1 MPDAI
6 TRDAIK
12 FEADFT
18 SHFFGY
24 SPEESLALEAM
35 SLASDDA
42 TTNFD
47 SYETSAWLRQYL
59 PNNIIDRQRLS
70 RELRRISASVH
81 QDDASYQYYCYEYTQ
96 FSKNYRNNY
105 DVNAD

>member
-1 MPDAI
+1 MPSKI
-6 TRDAIK
+6 TREGIQ

-18 SHFFGY
+18 AHFFGY

-35 SLASDDA
+35 TLADDDA

-47 SYETSAWLRQYL
+47 SYETSTWLRQYL
-59 PNNIIDRQRLS
+59 PNNIDERQRLS
-70 RELRRISASVH
+70 RELNRIFASIRH
-81 QDDASYQYYCYEYTQ
+81 DDASYQNYCYEYTQ
-96 FSKNYRNNY
+96 FSKNYQNNY

>member
-6 TRDAIK
+6 TRGAIQ

-24 SPEESLALEAM
+24 SSEESLALEAM

-59 PNNIIDRQRLS
+59 PNNIDDRQHLS
-70 RELRRISASVH
+70 RELRRIYASIRH
-81 QDDASYQYYCYEYTQ
+81 DDASYQNYCYEYTQ
-96 FSKNYRNNY
+96 FSKNYQNNY

>member
-1 MPDAI
+1 MSSEI
-6 TRDAIK
+6 TREGIQ

-24 SPEESLALEAM
+24 SSEESLALEAM
-35 SLASDDA
+35 SLADDDA

-59 PNNIIDRQRLS
+59 PNNIIERQRLG
-70 RELRRISASVH
+70 RELKRIFASIRH
-81 QDDASYQYYCYEYTQ
+81 DDASYQYYCYEYTQ
-96 FSKNYRNNY
+96 FSKNYPNNH